1 MAITKGDIIKLS
13 FTGKLENG
21 AVFDTTN
28 EKVAKESGIYDEGRT
43 YRPMTVV
50 VGSNT
55 LVQGL
60 EEDLLGKKK
69 GYKGTVAVPPE
80 KGYGFRSLELI
91 ETVPT
96 KKFEK
101 KVEPGMWIEAG
112 DRVGVVE
119 SVSGGRA
126 RIDYNEPLAGKTLTF
141 EYKIEDVI
149 EGKEEKAD
157 AIIKGYIGPD
167 TEYSLEDDT
176 VTIEVPKEYYL
187 DKEWL
192 LGKVLI
198 ARFLA
203 SFVGLKK
210 VTYLETL
217 GETDL
222 TEESPK

>member
-13 FTGKLENG
+13 FTGKLDNG
-21 AVFDTTN
+21 AVFDTTD
-28 EKVAKESGIYDEGRT
+28 ERIAKENGIYDEGRR
-43 YRPMTVV
+43 YQPMAVV

-60 EEDLLGKKK
+60 EEDLVGKKK
-69 GYKGTVAVPPE
+69 GYQGTVTVPPE
-80 KGYGFRSLELI
+80 KGYGFRSIELI
-91 ETVPT
+91 ETVPA

-126 RIDYNEPLAGKTLTF
+126 RIDYNEPLAGKTLAF
-141 EYKIEDVI
+141 EYKIDDVI
-149 EGKEEKAD
+149 TGKEKKAD
-157 AIIKGYIGPD
+157 AVIKGYVGPD
-167 TEYSLEDDT
+167 TKYTIEDDA
-176 VTIEVPKEYYL
+176 VTIEVPKGYIL

-198 ARFLA
+198 ARFLM
-203 SFVGLKK
+203 SFVGFKR
-210 VTYLETL
+210 VTYEETL
-217 GETDL
+217 DEEDL
-222 TEESPK
+222 TEESK